1 VTPPLLAGV
10 YSSRNT
16 QRVERVVRP
25 ATAAGWDVALWS
37 LDDVP
42 ASLEEATRGRGPGS
56 RLQLLNRL
64 LEHARG
70 LPRWV
75 VLCDDDVGFVRG
87 DVVRLVSESEAAGF
101 GLSQP
106 AHAEGSHVSHG
117 HTRAVARSRARSV
130 PFIEAGPV
138 SVLSPTWCGRV
149 LPLPEWRGM
158 GWGLEL
164 EWMDLR
170 DEGCILGIVDRV
182 QYLHLDP
189 IGRTYDESAERER
202 MRADL
207 DARGI
212 ADLSDFQT
220 TLETWRPWSRRPPW
234 SGGSAG

>member
-1 VTPPLLAGV
+1 VSPPLFAGV
-10 YSSRNT
+10 YSARNAE
-16 QRVERVVRP
+16 RVERVVRP
-25 ATAAGWDVALWS
+25 ALRAGWDVALWS
-37 LDDVP
+37 LDEAP
-42 ASLEEATRGRGPGS
+42 ATLDASTRGRGPGL

-64 LEHARG
+64 VEPFRG
-70 LPRWV
+70 VQRWI
-75 VLCDDDVGFVRG
+75 VLCDDDVEFVRG
-87 DVVRLVSESEAAGF
+87 DVVGLVSESEAAGF
-101 GLSQP
+101 GLAQP

-117 HTRAVARSRARSV
+117 QTRAAARSRARAVS
-130 PFIEAGPV
+130 FIEAGPV
-138 SVLSPTWCGRV
+138 SVISPTWCERV

-170 DEGCILGIVDRV
+170 EEGCILGIVDRV

-212 ADLSDFQT
+212 ADLSEFQQ
-220 TLETWRPWSRRPPW
+220 TLATWRPWSRRPPW
-234 SGGSAG
+234 RSAA